1 MSAVKL
7 NIKDK
12 DALIIAAEEIK
23 ESFAKNNYT
32 VEEFLI
38 QPFIKTKHELLIG
51 GFRDPSFG
59 PIVMFG
65 SGGKY
70 VEVFSDTVIRSAYL
84 SDADV
89 EEMINA
95 TSIGKILHGVRGE
108 APADIEGLKKIIK
121 ASAKMI
127 AENKNLMEFDL
138 NPLLITEDNKFYA
151 VDARIK
157 FA

>member
-1 MSAVKL
+1 M
-7 NIKDK
+7 
-12 DALIIAAEEIK
+12 
-23 ESFAKNNYT
+23 
-32 VEEFLI
+32 
-38 QPFIKTKHELLIG
+38 
-51 GFRDPSFG
+51 
-59 PIVMFG
+59 
-65 SGGKY
+65 
-70 VEVFSDTVIRSAYL
+70 FSDTVIRSAYL